1 MSVNESLPT
10 INIILL
16 DEDPI
21 FSLGLKEVCK
31 EAIYQD
37 INLIATGKL
46 NELFSL
52 VKNYN
57 CDLIAIGLDWEKYP
71 DKVKKF
77 FQDLSLLAKE
87 YPELNILLMVNP
99 KGLIDEL
106 TSLSIVKGYC
116 YKSIDI
122 DELITIIRIC
132 AKGEQYLSKY
142 NNISRKK
149 EYFNSW
155 LARQCQGGIKEIE
168 RQITE
173 INSYTQ
179 HRNLPST
186 DIIYWQGRKRELK
199 LAKWL
204 INRFLSEGDRAFLDF
219 QLNFNQLLPLEESN
233 QSAQNQSKTNQESK
247 KQGAII
253 VTNQPL
259 NSYELTLTK
268 VQNCVNNLT
277 GKIQALDILT
287 SNRKKELLIIIL
299 QEWQQL
305 ITEISQLKLEE
316 QELTEK
322 INTFIKELWQNS
334 ALKFLQRY
342 LPNQNYSDSN
352 NTNLELLNLIINQGE
367 MMSKNRELT
376 IPFLS
381 NLIFYEVNRK
391 AIIIDT
397 ISYNYGEEASQE
409 IEEIIL
415 QNSVVT
421 IADYVM
427 EFVLNKFA
435 DDPILKKN
443 LFQPELKSSRKVAMF
458 RNNLVWKYR
467 REKYWQNP
475 KNIFEDQYEML
486 KLTHEGIISCQI
498 THPRY
503 QELNTIKGI
512 PWGVTILIELRDSLS
527 KGVKS
532 LGDSLGKL
540 LVYLLT
546 EVIGKA
552 IGLIGKGILQGIGS
566 RMKN

>member
-1 MSVNESLPT
+1 MSVNEYLPT

-16 DEDPI
+16 DEDPV
-21 FSLGLKEVCK
+21 FSLGLKEVCQDI
-31 EAIYQD
+31 IYQD

-46 NELFSL
+46 NELFAL
-52 VKNYN
+52 VKNYE
-57 CDLIAIGLDWEKYP
+57 CDLIAVSLDWEKYP
-71 DKVKKF
+71 DKVRKF

-99 KGLIDEL
+99 KGLISEL
-106 TSLSIVKGYC
+106 TTLSIVKGYC
-116 YKSIDI
+116 YKNIDI
-122 DELITIIRIC
+122 DELIKIIRIC
-132 AKGEQYLSKY
+132 AKGEQYLATKKNS
-142 NNISRKK
+142 SGKK
-149 EYFNSW
+149 EFFNSW

-168 RQITE
+168 RQIRE

-179 HRNLPST
+179 SNKLPSV
-186 DIIYWQGRKRELK
+186 DMIYWHGRKRELK
-199 LAKWL
+199 FAKWL
-204 INRFLSEGDRAFLDF
+204 INRFLSEADRTFLDF
-219 QLNFNQLLPLEESN
+219 QLNFNQLLPSEESKEKEDKTSKN
-233 QSAQNQSKTNQESK
+233 QQESK
-247 KQGAII
+247 KKEAII
-253 VTNQPL
+253 ITNKPL

-268 VQNCVNNLT
+268 VQNCVDNLT
-277 GKIQALDILT
+277 GKIQAIDILI
-287 SNRKKELLIIIL
+287 NKRKKELLIIIL

-305 ITEISQLKLEE
+305 IREISQLKLEE
-316 QELTEK
+316 KELAEK
-322 INTFIKELWQNS
+322 INTFIRELWQNS

-342 LPNQNYSDSN
+342 WPNQNTSDSEK
-352 NTNLELLNLIINQGE
+352 NLELVNLIINQGE
-367 MMSKNRELT
+367 IMSKNKQLM
-376 IPFLS
+376 IPFLED
-381 NLIFYEVNRK
+381 LIFYEVNKK
-391 AIIIDT
+391 AIVIDT
-397 ISYNYGEEASQE
+397 INYNYGEETSQE

-415 QNSVVT
+415 QNSIVT
-421 IADYVM
+421 IANYIM

-435 DDPILKKN
+435 DDPLLKKN

-486 KLTHEGIISCQI
+486 KLNHQGIISCQI

-532 LGDSLGKL
+532 LGDSLGGL

-546 EVIGKA
+546 EVIGKG

>member
-1 MSVNESLPT
+1 MNESLPT

-16 DEDPI
+16 DEDPV

-31 EAIYQD
+31 DAIYQD
-37 INLIATGKL
+37 INIIATGKL

-52 VKNYN
+52 VKNN
-57 CDLIAIGLDWEKYP
+57 NSDLIAISLDWEKHP

-77 FQDLSLLAKE
+77 FQDLPLLAKE
-87 YPELNILLMVNP
+87 YPELKILLIVNP
-99 KGLIDEL
+99 RGLISQL

-116 YKSIDI
+116 YKNIDI
-122 DELITIIRIC
+122 DHLIKIIRIC
-132 AKGEQYLSKY
+132 AKGEQYFPK
-142 NNISRKK
+142 NKNISGKK
-149 EYFNSW
+149 DHFNSW
-155 LARQCQGGIKEIE
+155 LARQCLEGIKEIE
-168 RQITE
+168 RQIKE
-173 INSYTQ
+173 INRYTQ
-179 HRNLPST
+179 NRNLPST

-199 LAKWL
+199 LAKWF
-204 INRFLSEGDRAFLDF
+204 INRFLSEGDRTFLDF
-219 QLNFNQLLPLEESN
+219 QLNFNQLLPPDESN
-233 QSAQNQSKTNQESK
+233 KSQANQSKPQQQTK
-247 KQGAII
+247 KRGAI
-253 VTNQPL
+253 VVSNQPL

-268 VQNCVNNLT
+268 VQNSVDNLT
-277 GKIQALDILT
+277 GKIQPLDILT
-287 SNRKKELLIIIL
+287 NNRKKELLIIIL
-299 QEWQQL
+299 QEWRQL
-305 ITEISQLKLEE
+305 ITEVSQLKLEE
-316 QELTEK
+316 KELTEK
-322 INTFIKELWQNS
+322 IDTFIKELWQNS

-342 LPNQNYSDSN
+342 LPNQNPDSSN
-352 NTNLELLNLIINQGE
+352 KNIELVNLIINQGE
-367 MMSKNRELT
+367 IMNQNQELT
-376 IPFLS
+376 TPFLS
-381 NLIFYEVNRK
+381 DLIFYEVNKK
-391 AIIIDT
+391 AIVIDT

-421 IADYVM
+421 MANYVV
-427 EFVLNKFA
+427 EFILNKFA
-435 DDPILKKN
+435 DDAILKKN

-467 REKYWQNP
+467 QEKYWQNP

-486 KLTHEGIISCQI
+486 KLNHEGIISSQI

-566 RMKN
+566 RMRN

>member
-31 EAIYQD
+31 DEIYQD

-52 VKNYN
+52 VKNNN
-57 CDLIAIGLDWEKYP
+57 CDLIAISLDWEKSP

-77 FQDLSLLAKE
+77 FQDLSLLATE
-87 YPELNILLMVNP
+87 YPELKVLLMVNP
-99 KGLIDEL
+99 KGLISEL

-116 YKSIDI
+116 YKNIDI
-122 DELITIIRIC
+122 DDLIKIIRIC
-132 AKGEQYLSKY
+132 ATGEQYFTKN
-142 NNISRKK
+142 NNISGKK
-149 EYFNSW
+149 EHFNSW
-155 LARQCQGGIKEIE
+155 LSRQCQGGIKEIE
-168 RQITE
+168 RQIKE
-173 INSYTQ
+173 INNYTQ
-179 HRNLPST
+179 NKKLPAT
-186 DIIYWQGRKRELK
+186 DVIYWQGRKRELK

-204 INRFLSEGDRAFLDF
+204 INQFLSEGDRTFLDF
-219 QLNFNQLLPLEESN
+219 QLNFNQLLPSEESKE
-233 QSAQNQSKTNQESK
+233 SKGNSGKTKQESK

-253 VTNQPL
+253 VSNQPL
-259 NSYELTLTK
+259 NSYDLTLTK

-287 SNRKKELLIIIL
+287 SNRKKELLIIVL

-316 QELTEK
+316 KELREK
-322 INTFIKELWQNS
+322 IDTFIKELWQNS

-342 LPNQNYSDSN
+342 LPNPNPSDSN
-352 NTNLELLNLIINQGE
+352 NKNLELVNQILNQGE
-367 MMSKNRELT
+367 IMIKNKELIT
-376 IPFLS
+376 PFLKD
-381 NLIFYEVNRK
+381 LVFYEVNKK

-415 QNSVVT
+415 QNSVIT
-421 IADYVM
+421 MANYVM
-427 EFVLNKFA
+427 EFLLNKFA
-435 DDPILKKN
+435 DDPLLKKN

-486 KLTHEGIISCQI
+486 KLNHEGIISCQI